1 MRNTFQRCA
10 ARMVLT
16 IPLAAFSIASVSAG
30 PILGS
35 DASTFAILGGGGV
48 TINGTGSVITGSVG
62 AYPTTSV
69 TACCA
74 SYTISGGTVQ
84 SGGAT
89 ASGAQSD
96 LTTAINALDLLGPG
110 IAETLAGPLT
120 LGPGVYTI
128 GTSLAG
134 TITLDGGGNS
144 NALWVFLEPSSLTT
158 APGSVVQVE
167 NVGSGAG
174 VGVYWVMTTS
184 ATLGGGTLGSTFYG
198 NVLANQS
205 ISLTGTGGVTDSCGS
220 LLTQVASVT
229 LAGRDTVG
237 IGCAGGGT
245 LTGTTITPYASSVPE
260 PGTFFF
266 VAPGLAGLLF
276 LRKRSR

>member
-1 MRNTFQRCA
+1 MRNSFQRCA
-10 ARMVLT
+10 ARIVLS
-16 IPLAAFSIASVSAG
+16 IPLAAFSIAPVSAS
-30 PILGS
+30 PILGG
-35 DASTFAILGGGGV
+35 AGAFAILGGGGV
-48 TINGTGSVITGSVG
+48 AINGTGSVITGSVG
-62 AYPTTSV
+62 AYPTTSITGV
-69 TACCA
+69 ITTN
-74 SYTISGGTVQ
+74 YTIFDGTVQ

-96 LTTAINALDLLGPG
+96 LTTAITALSGVTPATSESTLNGITLTPG
-110 IAETLAGPLT
+110 YYSIGALTLAGTLT
-120 LGPGVYTI
+120 LNGE
-128 GTSLAG
+128 
-134 TITLDGGGNS
+134 GNS
-144 NALWVFLEPSSLTT
+144 NALWVFLGSTLTT
-158 APGSVVQVE
+158 GPGSDVIVE

-184 ATLGGGTLGSTFYG
+184 ATLGAGDSGSTFYG

-229 LAGRDTVG
+229 LEDRDTVG

-245 LTGTTITPYASSVPE
+245 LNDTTITPYASSVPE